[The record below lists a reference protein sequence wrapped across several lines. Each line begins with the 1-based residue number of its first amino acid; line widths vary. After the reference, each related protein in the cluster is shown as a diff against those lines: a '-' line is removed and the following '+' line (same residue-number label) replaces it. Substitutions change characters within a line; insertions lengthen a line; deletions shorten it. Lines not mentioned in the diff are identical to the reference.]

1 MTLLN
6 ILKWLGTILI
16 VLANVFRAVDMHMAD
31 MLATLA
37 GAGLW
42 SYAAWKTK
50 DKALFAV
57 NMISV
62 LLMVLGLYN
71 EGTNNG

>member
-1 MTLLN
+1 MLN
-6 ILKWLGTILI
+6 VIKWAGTILI
-16 VLANVFRAVDMHMAD
+16 VLANVFRAFDMHMAD
-31 MLATLA
+31 MLSTLA

-50 DKALFAV
+50 DKALLAV

-62 LLMVLGLYN
+62 LLMIVGIYN
-71 EGTNNG
+71 KGE